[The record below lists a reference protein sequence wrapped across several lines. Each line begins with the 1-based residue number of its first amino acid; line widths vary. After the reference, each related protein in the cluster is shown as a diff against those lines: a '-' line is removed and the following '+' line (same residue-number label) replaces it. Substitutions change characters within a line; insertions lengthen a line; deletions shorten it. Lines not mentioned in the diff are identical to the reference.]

1 MNRTRG
7 GPLRLVK
14 SLRGEGT
21 LMWGR
26 GSAREVSYSIDL
38 YGQGPLL
45 SGDGDVRGNLAD
57 LVGRSP
63 ANVRLRLAS
72 GHEAPITLC
81 GIEADSASIDLVKPA
96 SPALFEDET

>member
-1 MNRTRG
+1 MNRSRG
-7 GPLRLVK
+7 GPLRLLK
-14 SLRGEGT
+14 SIRGDGT

-26 GSAREVSYSIDL
+26 RATRDVAYSIDL

-45 SGDGDVRGNLAD
+45 SGDGDVRGDLSD
-57 LVGRSP
+57 LVGRAP

-72 GHEAPITLC
+72 GQETEIVLC

-96 SPALFEDET
+96 SSAFEDET

>member
-7 GPLRLVK
+7 GPLRLLK
-14 SLRGEGT
+14 SLRGDGT

-26 GSAREVSYSIDL
+26 RSARDVAYAIDL

-45 SGDGDVRGNLAD
+45 SGDGEVRGDLSD
-57 LVGRSP
+57 LVDRAP

-72 GHEAPITLC
+72 GRETEIALC
-81 GIEADSASIDLVKPA
+81 GIEADSASIDLVKPDA
-96 SPALFEDET
+96 AAFEEES